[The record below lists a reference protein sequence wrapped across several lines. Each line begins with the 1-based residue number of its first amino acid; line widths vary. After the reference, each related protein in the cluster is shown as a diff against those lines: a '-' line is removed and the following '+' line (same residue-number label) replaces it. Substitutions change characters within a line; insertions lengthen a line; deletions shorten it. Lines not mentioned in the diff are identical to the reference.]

1 LWGFFI
7 FLLKLNNM
15 EEKIRFPAVA
25 GQFYPGEEKELSQ
38 MIDEFLKNVKVPK
51 IEGEIFG
58 VLVPHAGYVF
68 SGSVAAPCYKAIE
81 GKNFETVVLIGDS
94 HYEYFGGVSVW
105 ERGTW
110 EMPFGRVKVDEELA
124 KEILSFSKRFFV
136 KDSAHLFEHSLEV
149 QIPFLQK
156 VLKNF
161 KILPLIFGSENE
173 DWKDLAKA
181 ILKLMEKKKI
191 LVVASSDLSHYPPY
205 KVAQEVDKI
214 TIEGILSSD
223 PEKFK
228 EKIENLKKLFKDIDT
243 FACAQDTIK
252 TILEIAKNLKA
263 KAKLLKYQNSGDISF
278 SDKENVVGYCSVCF
292 LKERK

>member
-1 LWGFFI
+1 
-7 FLLKLNNM
+7 M

-68 SGSVAAPCYKAIE
+68 SGSVAAHCYKAIE
-81 GKNFETVVLIGDS
+81 GKEFETVVLIGDS

-105 ERGTW
+105 ERGEW

-124 KEILSFSKRFFV
+124 KEILNFSKRFFV

-149 QIPFLQK
+149 QIPFLQR
-156 VLKNF
+156 VLKDF
-161 KILPLIFGSENE
+161 KILPLIFGSEDK
-173 DWKDLAKA
+173 DWKDLAKS

-228 EKIENLKKLFKDIDT
+228 EKIENLKKLFQDIDT
-243 FACAQDTIK
+243 FACSQDTIK
-252 TILEIAKNLKA
+252 TILEISKNLA
-263 KAKLLKYQNSGDISF
+263 GKAKLLKYINSGDTIYGEKSQ
-278 SDKENVVGYCSVCF
+278 VVGYSAIAF
-292 LKERK
+292 FK

>member
-1 LWGFFI
+1 MI
-7 FLLKLNNM
+7 DQKEKL
-15 EEKIRFPAVA
+15 RFPAVA
-25 GQFYPGEEKELSQ
+25 GQFYPGGEKELSQ
-38 MIDEFLKNVKVPK
+38 MIDKFLKDAKVPK

-58 VLVPHAGYVF
+58 ILVPHAGYIF
-68 SGSVAAPCYKAIE
+68 SGPVAAHCYKAIE
-81 GKNFETVVLIGDS
+81 GKKFNTVVLIGDS
-94 HYEYFGGVSVW
+94 HYEYFDGVSVW
-105 ERGTW
+105 DRGEW
-110 EMPFGRVKVDEELA
+110 ETPLGRVKVDEELA

-161 KILPLIFGSENE
+161 RVLPLIFGSEDK

-181 ILKLMEKKKI
+181 ILKLMERKKI
-191 LVVASSDLSHYPPY
+191 LIVASSDLSHYPPY
-205 KVAQEVDKI
+205 EVAIEADKR

-228 EKIENLKKLFKDIDT
+228 EKIENLKKLFPDVDT

-252 TILEIAKNLKA
+252 TILEISKNLKG
-263 KAKLLKYQNSGDISF
+263 KAKLLKYQNSGDTIYGERSQ
-278 SDKENVVGYCSVCF
+278 VVGYGAICF
-292 LKERK
+292 YK